1 MKSLFTALLLAGVA
15 ALTAGTAMAQDASK
29 GETVFKKCMTCHR
42 IGPDAKNLVG
52 PILNGVVGR
61 KAGKVEGFK
70 YSDINHNS
78 GEAGLTWTEDNLN
91 AYLAD
96 PNAFLKKF
104 LTDKGQAD
112 KAVGITKMA
121 FKLPN
126 EQERKDVIA
135 FLKSKN

>member
-1 MKSLFTALLLAGVA
+1 MKSLFTALVLTGVA
-15 ALTAGTAMAQDASK
+15 TLTAGTVLAQDAAK
-29 GETVFKKCMTCHR
+29 GETVFKKCMACHR

-52 PILNGVVGR
+52 PILTGVVGR
-61 KAGKVEGFK
+61 TAGKVEGFK
-70 YSDINHNS
+70 YSDLNHNS
-78 GEAGLTWTEDNLN
+78 GEAGLAWTEANLE

-112 KAVGITKMA
+112 KAVGVTKMA
-121 FKLPN
+121 FKLPDA
-126 EQERKDVIA
+126 QERKDVIA